1 MMESSSEIFSW
12 LFVTFVSVALIPLT
26 VVIYRLTL
34 HPLSR
39 FPGPKVAAATRYFEG
54 YYDAIQN
61 GKYTHKIAKMHGE
74 YVMPAILTPYTTEK
88 VAGTN
93 HDVHKRRRAAMNP
106 FFSKASV
113 ASRQQV
119 VQELT
124 TQLCHRLDNLISRE
138 VKLAAALG
146 AFTRDVATEF
156 LLGKSFDNLGAED
169 FSAGVGNTLQESG
182 AIWRITKHFR
192 WYGPLIQSVPTWV
205 VKKIGDPGIVECLG
219 FVEDMANTTKAIHAA
234 STNRNTVQDATTI
247 VDTILDSD
255 LPPTEKTP
263 DRLKDEIITVAG
275 AAFETTAY
283 SLCKILYHVYADP
296 EVLRRL
302 RAELVAA
309 GVAGTDASLAKLE
322 KLPYLTAVLT
332 EGLRLSPAIATRMA
346 RVAPDRDLTYVKWKI
361 PSGTPVGMT
370 LMLMHT
376 DPDLYADPLHFEPDR
391 WLGQG
396 SKAHKAYAPF
406 GQGTRM
412 CIGMHL
418 AWAELY
424 IAIASLVIRFDF
436 KFSPEA
442 LKDVTWASD
451 QFTIG
456 TEARNR
462 LKAVVRRF
470 NP

>member
-74 YVMPAILTPYTTEK
+74 YGTPIIRISPHELHISDAGYFDALYNREGRWNKYDWAYNAHGTPLSTLSAIDH
-88 VAGTN
+88 N
-93 HDVHKRRRAAMNP
+93 VHKRRRAAMNP

-234 STNRNTVQDATTI
+234 WTNRNTVQDATTI

-412 CIGMHL
+412 CIGM
-418 AWAELY
+418 
-424 IAIASLVIRFDF
+424 
-436 KFSPEA
+436 
-442 LKDVTWASD
+442 
-451 QFTIG
+451 Q
-456 TEARNR
+456 
-462 LKAVVRRF
+462 
-470 NP
+470 